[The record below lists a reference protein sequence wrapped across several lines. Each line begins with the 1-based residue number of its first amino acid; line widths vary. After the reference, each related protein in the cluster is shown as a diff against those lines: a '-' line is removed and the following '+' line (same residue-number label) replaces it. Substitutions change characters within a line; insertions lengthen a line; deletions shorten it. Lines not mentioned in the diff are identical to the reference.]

1 MDEDKLN
8 KWAAEFIGEDAEMVA
23 DAVDAKWYTKS
34 AGAAL
39 AVLYKMASE
48 GNKVELDIEDGKV
61 EIECGDCT
69 ETGTLAELPL
79 LITRACSRCHGG

>member
-39 AVLYKMASE
+39 ALLCKMGSE
-48 GNKVELDIEDGKV
+48 GKKVELSIEDGKV
-61 EIECGDCT
+61 EVECGECT

-79 LITRACSRCHGG
+79 LIARSCYRCANG